1 MNDKTEQNIQQPPQS
16 DGSNNT
22 DAQQTDVDQIIP
34 SKIPTP
40 INSGVRTYAKDM
52 ERAKEM
58 YTGQGTP
65 EDDASQNESQIP
77 VPDTPVKDHPGI
89 PLDMV
94 VMHRESETKEEAT
107 PKSHAHKTPSV
118 SAPELDSNEQYIP
131 SEESTGGD
139 ESLAVETTKESTEND
154 ESSVV
159 EPTKVDID
167 TKNIE
172 RPNKKTPLSM
182 FIDTPSEV
190 PSGKI
195 ERLKKKIS
203 ASAITPPPPKLPA
216 TNSPIHTY
224 KSDFA
229 DHIHET
235 KSKRVDVLVAEQD
248 APRERRMHSAAP
260 ARSHTILFVIGGT
273 LLFAISILGV
283 LYVYGYN
290 KQRSFVQ
297 NNQTSTPSLIASESQ
312 KELVGSGRSLLH
324 EIAEAS
330 KKSIPDGSITVFYQT
345 RLATTSSGISTHVPL
360 LGSTFFANLSMPVP
374 NLLAR
379 TIASDSTIGIIHS
392 GKETRPF
399 FILQVNSYDAAFAGM
414 LDWEHTISKD
424 LSEIYPAYPQK
435 PVPGAQSASSTE
447 KMQTASSTK
456 SVSPRTFQDEI
467 VLNHDTRVLRDSNG
481 NSILIYGFRNKHA
494 LIIARDPM
502 AFAEIITRLNNS
514 TSK

>member
-1 MNDKTEQNIQQPPQS
+1 MNNKTEQNIQQSSQS
-16 DGSNNT
+16 DGSKNT
-22 DAQQTDVDQIIP
+22 DVKQTDVDQIIP

-40 INSGVRTYAKDM
+40 IDSGVRTYAKDM
-52 ERAKEM
+52 ERAKEI
-58 YTGQGTP
+58 GVEQGTP
-65 EDDASQNESQIP
+65 ENDASQNESQTP
-77 VPDTPVKDHPGI
+77 FPDDSAKNHPGI

-94 VMHRESETKEEAT
+94 VMHRESETKEEAS
-107 PKSHAHKTPSV
+107 PKSHTHTAPSV
-118 SAPELDSNEQYIP
+118 SAPKLESNEQDIP
-131 SEESTGGD
+131 SEESTESD
-139 ESLAVETTKESTEND
+139 EPLAVEIAKESTESD
-154 ESSVV
+154 ESSVI
-159 EPTKVDID
+159 EPTKENID

-172 RPNKKTPLSM
+172 RTNKKTPLSM
-182 FIDTPSEV
+182 FVDTPSEV

-195 ERLKKKIS
+195 KRLKKNIS

-216 TNSPIHTY
+216 TSSPLHTY

-229 DHIHET
+229 DHMHET

-260 ARSHTILFVIGGT
+260 ARSHTILFVIVGT

-297 NNQTSTPSLIASESQ
+297 KNQTSTTSLVTSESQ

-330 KKSIPDGSITVFYQT
+330 KKTISDGSITVFYQT

-360 LGSTFFANLSMPVP
+360 LGSTFFANLSLPVP

-379 TIASDSTIGIIHS
+379 TIASDSTIGVIHA

-399 FILQVNSYDAAFAGM
+399 FILQVKSYDAAFAGM
-414 LDWEHTISKD
+414 LDWEHTISNV

-435 PVPGAQSASSTE
+435 YVQIASSTE
-447 KMQTASSTK
+447 KMQTATSTT
-456 SVSPRTFQDEI
+456 SISPRTFRDEI

-481 NSILIYGFRNKHA
+481 NSILIYGFRNKHT

-514 TSK
+514 TTK